1 MRSLFMDATPR
12 IQWTPSDETPEQY
25 RQRAF
30 CSMSNLARAL
40 RLRQTPHWYE
50 RYVHGRTDETPPSEF
65 GAGLM
70 RRGQQ
75 YEALVWRALLHHVPH
90 WKTCGLQARPAEM
103 YVTQVDKPLVG
114 CTDYI
119 LFRSL
124 LEPPGERAV
133 VEIKCVQRRQPPPER
148 WGEQPPVDYLP
159 QLEACM
165 RSLHAHVA
173 YLVVLSTFEQTP
185 LPLRETDNLSETGP
199 AGVTALLHVWEVRRD
214 DRWWQLW
221 CEPRLR
227 LLQQQRTAYA
237 ADPQTYKPTRYQS
250 FDATRDSADALRS
263 PKLSRLVLQVVWDG
277 TRWLPPK
284 RHLLK
289 PAHIMPID
297 CYMECSAAAVA
308 ETPWTRA
315 CSAAPEDTAEE
326 SIDCLPKVIEE
337 PAWMAALETAT
348 LPSDRSADTGSAT
361 PAH

>member
-1 MRSLFMDATPR
+1 MDAPPR
-12 IQWTPSDETPEQY
+12 IQWTPCDETPEAY
-25 RQRAF
+25 RARSF

-50 RYVHGRTDETPPSEF
+50 RFVHQSAEHAREAPSEF

-90 WKTCGLQARPAEM
+90 WKTCGLQARAAEM

-119 LFRSL
+119 LFRAL

-165 RSLHAHVA
+165 RSLHAHIA

-185 LPLRETDNLSETGP
+185 LPLREDDNLSETGP
-199 AGVTALLHVWEVRRD
+199 PGVTALLHVWEVRRD

-250 FDATRDSADALRS
+250 FEATRDSADALRS

-289 PAHIMPID
+289 PAHMMPID
-297 CYMECSAAAVA
+297 CYMECSAAA

-315 CSAAPEDTAEE
+315 CSAAPEDMEEE
-326 SIDCLPKVIEE
+326 SGTHYQPTKEAVIEE

-361 PAH
+361 LAR

>member
-1 MRSLFMDATPR
+1 MDATPR
-12 IQWTPSDETPEQY
+12 IRWTPCDETPEAY

-50 RYVHGRTDETPPSEF
+50 RFIHGRTDVVDAPSEF

-90 WKTCGLQARPAEM
+90 WRHCGIQARAAEM
-103 YVTQVDKPLVG
+103 YVSQVDKPLVG

-185 LPLRETDNLSETGP
+185 LPLRETDNVEDVGP
-199 AGVTALLHVWEVRRD
+199 PGVTALLHVWEVRRD

-277 TRWLPPK
+277 ARWLPPK
-284 RHLLK
+284 RHLLR
-289 PAHIMPID
+289 PAHQLPID
-297 CYMECSAAAVA
+297 CYMECSGAAAAA

-326 SIDCLPKVIEE
+326 SIDCLPKAIEE

-348 LPSDRSADTGSAT
+348 LPSDRSADTDSAT
-361 PAH
+361 LAH